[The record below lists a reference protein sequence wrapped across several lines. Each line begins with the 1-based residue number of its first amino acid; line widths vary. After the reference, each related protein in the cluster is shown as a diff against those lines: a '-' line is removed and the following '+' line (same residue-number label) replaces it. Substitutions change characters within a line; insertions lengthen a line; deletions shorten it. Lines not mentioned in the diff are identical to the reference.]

1 MAENKNVTN
10 RRAGLV
16 GNYYE
21 RESKIDDDMKA
32 LMQKLAEM
40 KANKQ
45 RAAKKNRQ
53 YLALRIFE
61 LFFEN
66 SELGKIFAYNR
77 GDIFRSEEKVETLL
91 IMFDEVAEKIKEDN
105 ETFGLKGVDF
115 ANQDNAEDEEELEDI
130 EKNTSSYYSNKT
142 EESSQDTSSNEN
154 NKNNDDDEDEDEEED
169 DSKW

>member
-91 IMFDEVAEKIKEDN
+91 IMFDEVAEKIKEDD
-105 ETFGLKGVDF
+105 ETFGLKDVDF
-115 ANQDNAEDEEELEDI
+115 ANQDNREDEEEIEDI
-130 EKNTSSYYSNKT
+130 DKNNSSYYSNKT
-142 EESSQDTSSNEN
+142 EESPSDTSQNEN
-154 NKNNDDDEDEDEEED
+154 NKDDDDEDEEED
-169 DSKW
+169 DTKW

>member
-77 GDIFRSEEKVETLL
+77 GDIFRNEDKVETLL
-91 IMFDEVAEKIKEDN
+91 IMFDEVAEKIKEDD

-115 ANQDNAEDEEELEDI
+115 TAQSNSEDEEEIEDI
-130 EKNTSSYYSNKT
+130 DKNTSSYYSNKT
-142 EESSQDTSSNEN
+142 EESPSDTSQNEN
-154 NKNNDDDEDEDEEED
+154 DEDEEDDED
-169 DSKW
+169 DTKWD

>member
-91 IMFDEVAEKIKEDN
+91 IMFDEVAEKIKEDD

-115 ANQDNAEDEEELEDI
+115 TAQSNSEDEEEIEDI
-130 EKNTSSYYSNKT
+130 DKNASSYYSNKT
-142 EESSQDTSSNEN
+142 EETPSDTSQNEN
-154 NKNNDDDEDEDEEED
+154 DEDEEDDED
-169 DSKW
+169 DTKWD

>member
-142 EESSQDTSSNEN
+142 EESSQDTSQNEN
-154 NKNNDDDEDEDEEED
+154 DKNEDNDEDEDEEED